1 MVPGVYPTLLT
12 LLPPS
17 VPLRRINPFI
27 KLDRRRIAFA
37 ATAAAGGARGQLAKV
52 ALADPFAEHAAQRF
66 GIDVEMIGQIDQRD
80 AALFLDVIAQVR
92 QDQWRTPS

>member
-1 MVPGVYPTLLT
+1 MRTLHDWFLNRSAQAKV
-12 LLPPS
+12 LYF
-17 VPLRRINPFI
+17 IDPFI
-27 KLDRRRIAFA
+27 KLDRCRIAFA

-66 GIDVEMIGQIDQRD
+66 GIDVEMICQIDQCD

-92 QDQWRTPS
+92 